1 MTADLVESTTSSSPT
16 PPSAAHTNL
25 GGFRSWT
32 VFSVMMGVVSACTIG
47 MFLPLIP
54 EAIGILGCVLM
65 LALIFLRMPVALAM
79 IIPSLIGLYALRGGL
94 LVESTLATLPYA
106 STATWSLSV
115 IPMFVLMGLL
125 LWKAGLTD
133 SIYAAAQRWLGWL
146 PGGLAVGTN
155 LAGAGLASVS
165 GSSVGMTY
173 TLARIGIPEMLKAG
187 YDKRMAIGAVIVGGL
202 PGQLI
207 PPSIMLVI
215 YAGIA
220 EVPVGPQLM
229 AGVGPGILVAAM
241 FTIMLVA
248 MAVLRPGWSGA
259 EQRLAMSGQTTWP
272 QRFSSLVQI
281 WPLPLLVAL
290 IIWGTLS
297 GVFTATESGASAALL
312 SLLVTLWWRRKD
324 GPLRAVGDAAVAT
337 VTSVGA
343 IFFMLIG
350 VEMLSRMIVLTGITT
365 GFSELVEAM
374 SLDRVGFLLMML
386 VVYLILG
393 TFLEPLPM
401 LVLTVPILIPTL
413 ETLDIS
419 LLWFGVFAVFM
430 GELAV
435 VTPPVGILAF
445 IIYSIV
451 KDPEVNG
458 GQKVTLG
465 DVFVAVAWFLPMAIL
480 VSLVLIFFPE
490 IATTLPSLTDG

>member
-1 MTADLVESTTSSSPT
+1 MTTEVSERPAPAAADGPA
-16 PPSAAHTNL
+16 PSMVTGL
-25 GGFRSWT
+25 RSWSIFSIGLGT
-32 VFSVMMGVVSACTIG
+32 VAACTIG
-47 MFLPLIP
+47 MFLPLVP
-54 EAIGILGCVLM
+54 EAIGLLGCVMM

-79 IIPSLIGLYALRGGL
+79 MIPSLLGLYALRGTM
-94 LVESTLATLPYA
+94 LVESTMATMPYGE
-106 STATWSLSV
+106 TATWSLSV

-133 SIYAAAQRWLGWL
+133 SIYSAAQRWLGWV

-187 YDKRMAIGAVIVGGL
+187 YDKRMAIGAVIVAGL

-229 AGVGPGILVAAM
+229 AGIGPGVLVAVM
-241 FTIMLVA
+241 FTIMIVA
-248 MAVLRPGWSGA
+248 LAIMRPAWSGA
-259 EQRLAMSGQTTWP
+259 DTRLAVRSETTWP
-272 QRFSSLVQI
+272 DRFRSLLPI
-281 WPLPLLVAL
+281 WPLPVLVAL

-297 GVFTATESGASAALL
+297 GTFTATESGASAALL
-312 SLLVTLWWRRKD
+312 SLLITLWWRRKD
-324 GPLRAVGDAAVAT
+324 GPFRAVADAAVAT
-337 VTSVGA
+337 ISSVGA

-350 VEMLSRMIVLTGITT
+350 VEMLSRMMVLTGITN
-365 GFSELVEAM
+365 GFSEWVESM
-374 SLDRVGFLLMML
+374 DLNRTTFLLMML
-386 VVYLILG
+386 VVYIVLG

-413 ETLDIS
+413 ENLEIS

-435 VTPPVGILAF
+435 VSPPVGILSF

-458 GQKVTLG
+458 GQRITLG
-465 DVFVAVAWFLPMAIL
+465 DVFVAAAWFLPMAII
-480 VSLVLIFFPE
+480 VSLLLIFFPE
-490 IATTLPSLTDG
+490 IATTIPDLTSG